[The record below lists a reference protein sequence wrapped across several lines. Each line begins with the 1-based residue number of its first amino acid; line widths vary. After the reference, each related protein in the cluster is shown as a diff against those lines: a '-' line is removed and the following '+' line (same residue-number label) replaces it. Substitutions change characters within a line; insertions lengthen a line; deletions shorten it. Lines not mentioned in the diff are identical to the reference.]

1 MFLCFLKI
9 FSTIS
14 GVKLYFRKKVSTV
27 AGVKLY
33 FRKKGSADAGVKLY
47 LLKIFSLSYRLGRY
61 SGVESTTIPSPSL
74 SWKNSPKGDGVQYQ
88 PKNFLPDTHLF
99 KIYP

>member
-1 MFLCFLKI
+1 MFLCFLKKV
-9 FSTIS
+9 STIS
-14 GVKLYFRKKVSTV
+14 GVKLYFRKKGSTV

-33 FRKKGSADAGVKLY
+33 FRKKGSADARVKLC

-74 SWKNSPKGDGVQYQ
+74 SWKNSPKGDGVQHQ

>member
-1 MFLCFLKI
+1 MFLCFLKKV
-9 FSTIS
+9 STIS
-14 GVKLYFRKKVSTV
+14 GVKLCFRKKVSTV
-27 AGVKLY
+27 AGVKLC
-33 FRKKGSADAGVKLY
+33 

-74 SWKNSPKGDGVQYQ
+74 SWKNSPKGDGVQHQ